1 MNTSNVVPAS
11 TATKSTAPASTAP
24 TSTAPMNTAN
34 AWQTPFELGLLGAI
48 WGASFMFMRIAAKDF
63 GAAPLVF
70 VRLALGAL
78 ILLPFLWRERRAFS
92 ASLWPRLA
100 LIGAVNSA
108 IPFTLFAWAAQHAP
122 AGVGAITNSMAV
134 LFVALIAFLFYGE
147 KIGAHRALALIFGF
161 IGVIVLASGKVEG
174 ASIGLPVAAGTAAAF
189 LYGIGANLVKRN
201 LAGLPATAVA
211 AATLSC
217 AALLTAPFA
226 IAQWPEH
233 GPVHAIPVRSWVAAV
248 ALGVVCTGIAFVTY
262 YRLIARIGAPRAATS
277 TYLVPLF
284 GVGWAWLLLDE
295 PLTLNMSVAGVLI
308 LGSVVLSQRS
318 AK

>member
-1 MNTSNVVPAS
+1 MNSVASTSALSERTVPA
-11 TATKSTAPASTAP
+11 
-24 TSTAPMNTAN
+24 
-34 AWQTPFELGLLGAI
+34 WLTPLELALLGAI
-48 WGASFMFMRIAAKDF
+48 WGASFMFMRV
-63 GAAPLVF
+63 AAPEFGSTPLVAI
-70 VRLALGAL
+70 RLGLGAL
-78 ILLPFLWRERRAFS
+78 ILLPFLWRERRVFS
-92 ASLWPRLA
+92 RGLWLRLA

-108 IPFTLFAWAAQHAP
+108 IPFVLFAWAAQRAP

-147 KIGAHRALALIFGF
+147 KIGPRRAIALVTGF
-161 IGVIVLASGKVEG
+161 VGVIVLASGKVGG

-189 LYGIGANLVKRN
+189 LYGIGANLVKRH

-217 AALLTAPFA
+217 AALIVAPFA
-226 IAQWPEH
+226 IAQWPQ
-233 GPVHAIPVRSWVAAV
+233 HAMSAKSWGAV
-248 ALGVVCTGIAFVTY
+248 ALLGVLCTGIAFVMY

-295 PLTLNMSVAGVLI
+295 PLTVTMGIAGALI
-308 LGSVVLSQRS
+308 LGSVVLSQRP

>member
-1 MNTSNVVPAS
+1 MNSVASTTALPERAVPA
-11 TATKSTAPASTAP
+11 
-24 TSTAPMNTAN
+24 
-34 AWQTPFELGLLGAI
+34 WLTPLELALLGAI
-48 WGASFMFMRIAAKDF
+48 WGASFMFMRV
-63 GAAPLVF
+63 AAPEFGSTPLVAI
-70 VRLALGAL
+70 RLGLGAL
-78 ILLPFLWRERRAFS
+78 ILLPFLWRERRTFDRG
-92 ASLWPRLA
+92 LWPRLA

-108 IPFTLFAWAAQHAP
+108 IPFVLFAWAAQRAP

-147 KIGAHRALALIFGF
+147 KIGPRRAIALVTGF
-161 IGVIVLASGKVEG
+161 VGVVVLASGKVGG

-189 LYGIGANLVKRN
+189 LYGIGANLVKRH

-217 AALLTAPFA
+217 AALLMAPFA
-226 IAQWPEH
+226 IAQWPQ
-233 GPVHAIPVRSWVAAV
+233 HAVSAKSWGAV
-248 ALGVVCTGIAFVTY
+248 ALLGVLCTGIAFVMY

-284 GVGWAWLLLDE
+284 GVAWAWLLLDE
-295 PLTLNMSVAGVLI
+295 PLTVTMGIAGALI
-308 LGSVVLSQRS
+308 LGSVVLSQRP

>member
-1 MNTSNVVPAS
+1 M
-11 TATKSTAPASTAP
+11 TATIAT
-24 TSTAPMNTAN
+24 
-34 AWQTPFELGLLGAI
+34 QTLGERAVPVWLTPLELALLGAI
-48 WGASFMFMRIAAKDF
+48 WGASFMFMRV
-63 GAAPLVF
+63 AAPEFGSTPLVAI
-70 VRLALGAL
+70 RLGLGAL
-78 ILLPFLWRERRAFS
+78 ILLPFLWRERRTFS
-92 ASLWPRLA
+92 AGLWPRLA

-108 IPFTLFAWAAQHAP
+108 IPFTLFAWAAQRAP

-147 KIGAHRALALIFGF
+147 KIGLRRAIALIAGF
-161 IGVIVLASGKVEG
+161 AGVIVLARGKVGG

-189 LYGIGANLVKRN
+189 LYGIGANLVKRH

-226 IAQWPEH
+226 IAQWPQ
-233 GPVHAIPVRSWVAAV
+233 HAVSAKSWGAV
-248 ALGVVCTGIAFVTY
+248 ALLGVLCTGIAFVMY
-262 YRLIARIGAPRAATS
+262 YRLIARIGASRAATT

-284 GVGWAWLLLDE
+284 GVGWAWLLLGE
-295 PLTLNMSVAGVLI
+295 PLTVTMGVAGALI
-308 LGSVVLSQRS
+308 LGSVVLSQRA